1 MSSFCVWECVI
12 GWETFLEPSCCGSKC
27 SPAKCDSGGFVE
39 EMGGILSWSRA
50 STLSEISSCLE
61 SCRFLPIK
69 LLKED
74 FPPRADGIIYITLWD
89 VCGWHR
95 FKGLPAVVSAGEASQ
110 DETLCIRKMLET
122 RLASSQ
128 NREERTAGG
137 PWRLTVLSLIS
148 LLCSE
153 NGLAVSCT
161 VGGHF
166 LSANLRQPH
175 RGAWKQPPSSSTQRS
190 AALTG
195 RWSAVL
201 LSGTDRETPA
211 NRGIAQRNTS
221 LLKSTKCWT
230 FGCLTLWSDRQKDQT
245 KHIQMICSR
254 CLIVRIRRLTTQN
267 TTGPHL
273 IDRVLIQ

>member
-1 MSSFCVWECVI
+1 
-12 GWETFLEPSCCGSKC
+12 
-27 SPAKCDSGGFVE
+27 
-39 EMGGILSWSRA
+39 MGGILSWSRA
-50 STLSEISSCLE
+50 ATLSEISSCLE

-69 LLKED
+69 VLKED

-95 FKGLPAVVSAGEASQ
+95 FKGLPAAVSAGEASQ
-110 DETLCIRKMLET
+110 DETLCIRKMQET

-128 NREERTAGG
+128 NQEERKAGG
-137 PWRLTVLSLIS
+137 PWRLTMLSLIS

-153 NGLAVSCT
+153 MVWLSAAS

-166 LSANLRQPH
+166 LSANLTQPH

-201 LSGTDRETPA
+201 LSGTDRET
-211 NRGIAQRNTS
+211 R
-221 LLKSTKCWT
+221 
-230 FGCLTLWSDRQKDQT
+230 
-245 KHIQMICSR
+245 CSR
-254 CLIVRIRRLTTQN
+254 LKEGAHKETHIFVKEYKVLNIWVLYIVIRQTD
-267 TTGPHL
+267 GPNQTHPDDL
-273 IDRVLIQ
+273 QQGLDGRNQEADDPKHNRSTS